1 VKQLLLSTFLVSAA
15 VLCVVFR
22 SFTQKLIANQSNAWV
37 LYTGNHKISK
47 KFGVHTE
54 YQWRRADF
62 FNDWQQSLARV
73 GIDYYQNPNITF
85 TVGYASIISYPYG
98 DQPINHQSHE
108 NRIWEQVNLKAKYG
122 RFDMQHRYR
131 MEQRLIDN
139 WSNSTGS
146 FVQGKD
152 NYRNRVRYRIMV
164 NVPLSRK
171 EMANNTLFLNVND
184 EVFLGFGKGI
194 AKNIL
199 DQNRFITS
207 LGWRF
212 NPNFNIQLGYLNQMV
227 FKTDGIKVERNHTLW
242 ISTTYD
248 IDFTKSKIRCHSW
261 PTKKP

>member
-1 VKQLLLSTFLVSAA
+1 MKNLITTISLLLFLVGGSVA
-15 VLCVVFR
+15 
-22 SFTQKLIANQSNAWV
+22 QKMISNQTHAWV

-73 GIDYYQNPNITF
+73 GLEYYQNPNVTF
-85 TVGYASIISYPYG
+85 TAGYASIISYQYG
-98 DQPINHQSHE
+98 DQPISHQTTE

-122 RFDMQHRYR
+122 RFDLQHRYR

-139 WSNSTGS
+139 WSNSSGS

-242 ISTTYD
+242 ISTTYN
-248 IDFTKSKIRCHSW
+248 IDFTKFKIRCHSW